1 MWTPHE
7 RTSIVLCESFLV
19 HTLNYKTMCMQCY
32 RAPEYLLTMRETFKS
47 NVYSFG
53 VVLLELLTARQPTS
67 MDKHIVREVI
77 QIRYDL

>member
-1 MWTPHE
+1 
-7 RTSIVLCESFLV
+7 
-19 HTLNYKTMCMQCY
+19 MQCY